1 MLFRFGHTKGCT
13 TWTMTAEE
21 KGKKYN
27 VVFVC
32 SVGLS
37 GIGGKDG
44 VPLIGNP
51 KYPKAADDFA
61 KSFKVLKTL
70 TPDIFLASH
79 GSFFKM
85 PEKIARVEKGG
96 GVEVWIDPAG
106 YKKYVEESEKAYLD
120 EVAKERA
127 AK

>member
-1 MLFRFGHTKGCT
+1 
-13 TWTMTAEE
+13 MTAEE

-37 GIGGKDG
+37 GIGGPGG

-51 KYPKAADDFA
+51 KYPKAVEDFA
-61 KSFKVLKTL
+61 KSFKVLKSL
-70 TPDIFLASH
+70 TPEIFLASH
-79 GSFFKM
+79 GSFFHM
-85 PEKIARVEKGG
+85 AEKIARVEKGG

-106 YKKYVEESEKAYLD
+106 YKKYVEDSEKAYLD
-120 EVAKERA
+120 ELAKERA